1 MIVLNISASH
11 TLSTLLST
19 KYRTVDFEYLVSNI
33 GASHNFLFS
42 TVPHLMVPM
51 AFPVAFPIPP
61 LGKIPSLV
69 EEESQVVRIKWI
81 LNDHDHD
88 DTNIPSFQSLMYF
101 VALNMV

>member
-1 MIVLNISASH
+1 
-11 TLSTLLST
+11 
-19 KYRTVDFEYLVSNI
+19 
-33 GASHNFLFS
+33 
-42 TVPHLMVPM
+42 MVPM
-51 AFPVAFPIPP
+51 AFPVAFPIPL